1 MSFPA
6 IFLGLILATL
16 AGAAYHLVRGGDVKR
31 MLFFMGLAWI
41 GFFAGNIFTETKG
54 WLLWRL
60 GELDIGFSLIGSFL
74 VMGLADWLSNISTED
89 E

>member
-6 IFLGLILATL
+6 IFLGIIVATL
-16 AGAAYHLVRGGDVKR
+16 AGAAYHLVRGGDAKR
-31 MLFFMGLAWI
+31 MLFFMALAWI
-41 GFFAGNIFTETKG
+41 GFFAGNALAETRG

-60 GELDIGFSLIGSFL
+60 GELDIGFSLIGSVG
-74 VMGLADWLSNISTED
+74 VMALADWLSNISVED